1 MDTPSEDVSLTWAGH
16 VAGDKIRNH
25 QANDS
30 CDSFM
35 STFIALD
42 YVYHLQ
48 QLNEQDSREKA
59 AYCDSGK
66 GGQYTGFFNLNSTIG
81 PTNTRHPRL

>member
-1 MDTPSEDVSLTWAGH
+1 
-16 VAGDKIRNH
+16 
-25 QANDS
+25 
-30 CDSFM
+30 M